1 MFVCVC
7 LPGCVLFCQWPS
19 YTKLSQ
25 IFSFIVYIYQSYIS
39 IQLPLPPQFVRI
51 ELTQKQL
58 LKFLVLSSMPLN
70 FFLYLSQL
78 FEVKF
83 DNDSEYLQGS
93 LCISTVLSTLRVLT
107 QFILYN
113 HPLLVRK
120 LTQGIDLA
128 TGILRKQNENTEVPR
143 GTWR

>member
-1 MFVCVC
+1 
-7 LPGCVLFCQWPS
+7 
-19 YTKLSQ
+19 
-25 IFSFIVYIYQSYIS
+25 
-39 IQLPLPPQFVRI
+39 LPPQFVRI
-51 ELTQKQL
+51 ELIQKQL

-70 FFLYLSQL
+70 FFLYLSRV

-93 LCISTVLSTLRVLT
+93 LCISTVLGTLRVLT

-120 LTQGIDLA
+120 LTQGIGIA